1 MVEHLA
7 TTARLDVQRKSRF
20 SEQFHEDVVNL
31 TYAVTSDIIS
41 KSQMDTRVS
50 FSRNLKRSV
59 NNLKKQFT
67 IVIYDS
73 RVVLIRNLPEIRLKS
88 C

>member
-73 RVVLIRNLPEIRLKS
+73 RVVLIRNLPVIRLKS

>member
-20 SEQFHEDVVNL
+20 SEQFHEDVVIL

-73 RVVLIRNLPEIRLKS
+73 RVVLIRNLPVIRLKS

>member
-1 MVEHLA
+1 MIEHLA

-73 RVVLIRNLPEIRLKS
+73 RVVLIRNLPVIRLKS